1 VSKPIPYVSIGAW
14 GAVIIFIASVFLGIG
29 TAWVLFPLI
38 GERGIDL
45 LVDQV
50 VPYSAL
56 GSVVWFSACLA
67 MKAVK
72 G

>member
-1 VSKPIPYVSIGAW
+1 VSKPIPYGSIGAW
-14 GAVIIFIASVFLGIG
+14 GAAIIFIGSVFLGIG

-56 GSVVWFSACLA
+56 AAVVWLSVCLA
-67 MKAVK
+67 IKAVK